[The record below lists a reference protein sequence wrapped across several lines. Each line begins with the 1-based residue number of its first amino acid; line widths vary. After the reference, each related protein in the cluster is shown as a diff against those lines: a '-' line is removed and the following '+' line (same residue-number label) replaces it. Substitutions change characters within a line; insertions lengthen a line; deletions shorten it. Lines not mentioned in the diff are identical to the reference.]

1 VGYICGAV
9 GLTIT
14 IASFVK
20 SAKDMRSGAISF
32 EKFCVKNGL
41 IICYSSFGGLIGRIF
56 LRGPHGI
63 GIGYGFGVLLAY
75 REMIKN
81 LLK

>member
-1 VGYICGAV
+1 VPSA
-9 GLTIT
+9 LRN
-14 IASFVK
+14 FV
-20 SAKDMRSGAISF
+20 S
-32 EKFCVKNGL
+32 KNGL
-41 IICYSSFGGLIGRIF
+41 IICYGSFGGLIGRII
-56 LRGPHGI
+56 LRGQHGI

>member
-1 VGYICGAV
+1 MPSA
-9 GLTIT
+9 LRN
-14 IASFVK
+14 FV
-20 SAKDMRSGAISF
+20 S
-32 EKFCVKNGL
+32 KNGL
-41 IICYSSFGGLIGRIF
+41 IICYGSFGGLIGRII
-56 LRGPHGI
+56 LRGQHGI